1 MIQIRSSPQTEDY
14 TGYTIATAGRDGMAE
29 ILPVFLD
36 HVLHPTLRDD
46 QYVTEVYHIDG
57 EGKQQGVVF
66 SEMAARENSEA
77 DL

>member
-1 MIQIRSSPQTEDY
+1 
-14 TGYTIATAGRDGMAE
+14 MAE

-46 QYVTEVYHIDG
+46 QYVTEVYHVDG

-77 DL
+77 DLVEYTDELYDIVTTCKSQLPP

>member
-1 MIQIRSSPQTEDY
+1 
-14 TGYTIATAGRDGMAE
+14 MAE

-46 QYVTEVYHIDG
+46 QYVTEVYHVDG

-77 DL
+77 DLVQ

>member
-1 MIQIRSSPQTEDY
+1 
-14 TGYTIATAGRDGMAE
+14 MAE

-46 QYVTEVYHIDG
+46 QYVTEVYHVDG

-66 SEMAARENSEA
+66 SEMASRENSEA
-77 DL
+77 DLVRIFTHVAVSSISDYTAIN

>member
-1 MIQIRSSPQTEDY
+1 
-14 TGYTIATAGRDGMAE
+14 MAE

-46 QYVTEVYHIDG
+46 QYVTEVYHVDG

-66 SEMAARENSEA
+66 SEMASRENSEA
-77 DL
+77 DLVKCRLHLCYQKPCCLLV

>member
-1 MIQIRSSPQTEDY
+1 
-14 TGYTIATAGRDGMAE
+14 MAE

-46 QYVTEVYHIDG
+46 QYVTEVYHVDG

-77 DL
+77 DLVCVSLSSRIGLAMAKNLNKRLYCS